1 MNNSNAEQFHN
12 EYNTDEK
19 NIQQLDP
26 FECMLIDVAQKG
38 LKSEYWEK
46 VIPYQWHGNPT
57 SSVNQMYV
65 AGLVYGFHDS
75 EIMRLIGEK
84 AQELQIVFEKTS
96 FWYWLEFFAERH
108 EKRPKIKP
116 KNEKETDVFRH
127 GIYSQ
132 YWEEFT
138 HGLPWESKSSE
149 AKLYVIAKIYGLNQ
163 SEILAHIEEQKKE
176 LGNSWFAQQGFF
188 AWRDFLERIRENQV
202 EPEQDSQEFDV
213 LLIPYEYY
221 RTAVL
226 NDKNIF
232 GELFSDNGTLDEEW
246 LKNIHFNATH
256 SMVGSM
262 VSHRTMLGFIRGTLI
277 GCIGSGKETLAI
289 ANDNIRRSSKE

>member
-108 EKRPKIKP
+108 EKRDLKLSRKTKRKQMFFGMGYTPSIGKSLHMDYHGKANHLKPNFTLLPKSMASIKAR
-116 KNEKETDVFRH
+116 F
-127 GIYSQ
+127 
-132 YWEEFT
+132 W
-138 HGLPWESKSSE
+138 
-149 AKLYVIAKIYGLNQ
+149 
-163 SEILAHIEEQKKE
+163 
-176 LGNSWFAQQGFF
+176 
-188 AWRDFLERIRENQV
+188 
-202 EPEQDSQEFDV
+202 
-213 LLIPYEYY
+213 LI
-221 RTAVL
+221 
-226 NDKNIF
+226 
-232 GELFSDNGTLDEEW
+232 
-246 LKNIHFNATH
+246 
-256 SMVGSM
+256 
-262 VSHRTMLGFIRGTLI
+262 
-277 GCIGSGKETLAI
+277 
-289 ANDNIRRSSKE
+289 